1 MGCCGNA
8 GFRRGRRLLCSFAWM
23 QAFQMLIQKFFTDE
37 AEPVVEAGLV
47 DVVTAHVFRVGQPA
61 RPAVD
66 DDLFPCSELLLVH
79 GVGESAQ
86 NENLPASVSSGSC
99 RSSTSFKTLRT
110 MNALSDYLTYS
121 GREESGGLLGAYCC

>member
-1 MGCCGNA
+1 M
-8 GFRRGRRLLCSFAWM
+8 LAWV
-23 QAFQMLIQKFFTDE
+23 QAFWMLVQKFFTDE

-110 MNALSDYLTYS
+110 MNALSDYLTKS